1 MHHPE
6 NDFSPMLI
14 DQQIE
19 HPATL
24 LPQEEARLVRD
35 LQSMYEQ
42 DNRAAINR
50 VWMRLSK
57 QQPRQDALPER
68 EQGPESI
75 SSFKERG
82 AHAVQRKQEP
92 RQASAFVQRLS
103 RVAALLTVALLV
115 GSLALILT
123 LHHAGKVPGIGH
135 AGTATGTV
143 HISPTP
149 GAGTPPTSPPGW
161 GKIVHTQTAP
171 GSGFEGVAWSPD
183 SKRIAALNEVAPNVS
198 FNGGTPTVSYTDY
211 VRIWDATTG
220 QHLITVPF
228 NNYIAT
234 LAWSPN
240 SQQIAIGTL
249 QNIIIVDSQ
258 SGHILR
264 TLPASSQSQPSA
276 FVSSGTA
283 PLSSHIPASGGG
295 GLRGLAWSPDGSQ
308 IAASF
313 VRSLGSSS
321 VLVWNLQMGTQVSL
335 PLKSGYN
342 VWAALGWSSNGEYIA
357 ADIALAAQADPLSA
371 SAVVVWKVATQQV
384 VFQQNTG
391 LPSQPHVNVALAWQ
405 PGTQNLAQIGVVK
418 VGNGYAT
425 AIFIL
430 DGTTGKTLKQ
440 LVVPISGLPSDVLVW
455 SPDGKYLA
463 YTSPTNGGNGNI
475 AQILDASTWKVVY
488 TYKDAQNFIN
498 ALAWSPDGHYIAT
511 NETVAQANV
520 VKVWTALA

>member
-24 LPQEEARLVRD
+24 LPQGEAHLVHD

-50 VWMRLSK
+50 VWMRLSS
-57 QQPRQDALPER
+57 QQPCQYTLPQQ

-82 AHAVQRKQEP
+82 AHAVQRRQEP
-92 RQASAFVQRLS
+92 RRANTFVQRLS
-103 RVAALLTVALLV
+103 RLVALLAVALLV
-115 GSLALILT
+115 GSLVLILT
-123 LHHAGKVPGIGH
+123 LHHAGSTGTGPTTPT
-135 AGTATGTV
+135 AGT
-143 HISPTP
+143 
-149 GAGTPPTSPPGW
+149 GTPPTSSSGW

-183 SKRIAALNEVAPNVS
+183 SKRVAALNEVAPNVS
-198 FNGGTPTVSYTDY
+198 SNGGTPTFSYTDY
-211 VRIWDATTG
+211 MRIWDATTG
-220 QHLITVPF
+220 QHLVTVPF

-240 SQQIAIGTL
+240 SQQIALGTL
-249 QNIIIVDSQ
+249 QSIIIVDAQ
-258 SGHILR
+258 SGNILN
-264 TLPASSQSQPSA
+264 TLPVLPQSQPSA
-276 FVSSGTA
+276 FVSSDVV
-283 PLSSHIPASGGG
+283 PLSSRIPASGGA

-321 VLVWNLQMGTQVSL
+321 VLVWNLQTGTQFSL
-335 PLKSGYN
+335 AVKSGYN
-342 VWAALGWSSNGEYIA
+342 VWGAIGWSSNGEYIA
-357 ADIALAAQADPLSA
+357 ADLFALATQTDPLSA
-371 SAVVVWKVATQQV
+371 SAVVVWKVATQQEIL
-384 VFQQNTG
+384 QQDTG
-391 LPSQPHVNVALAWQ
+391 LAPQPYVNVTLAWQ
-405 PGTQNLAQIGVVK
+405 PGTLNLAQIGAVK
-418 VGNGYAT
+418 VGNSYAT
-425 AIFIL
+425 AILIL

-440 LVVPISGLPSDVLVW
+440 LVVPISGLPSDVLAW

-463 YTSPTNGGNGNI
+463 YASPANGGNSNM
-475 AQILDASTWKVVY
+475 AQILDASTWSVIY
-488 TYKDAQNFIN
+488 TYKDGQNFIN
-498 ALAWSPDGHYIAT
+498 GLAWSPDGHYIAT

-520 VKVWTALA
+520 VKVWTVLA